1 MTFTRLSAAFL
12 AATMLTAPAIVHAQA
27 QPASEEEIAPVEAII
42 DIQHVV
48 SPGGIEAW
56 LVQDNTI
63 PFMSIEMWFDGGGSI
78 DRPGARGATNLMMA
92 LLEEGTGDLDA
103 QEFASAQEALAAS
116 FGFDTYR
123 DEVVVS
129 AQVLTQNRDEALAL
143 LRGAI
148 VAPSFDETAL
158 NRVRQQVISGI
169 EYDETDPDTIS
180 SRTFN
185 ALAYGDHPYA
195 TSLDGTV
202 QTVAA
207 LTRDDI
213 VAAHR
218 SALVR
223 DRVSVGVA
231 GDITP
236 EELGVLLDD
245 LLGDLPTSDVPL
257 PELAEFEAPGGIE
270 IVDFPVP
277 QSSVLFGN
285 EGITR
290 TDPDFFPYFV
300 MNQVLG
306 AGGYRSRLNQEVREE
321 RGLTYGISTWTG
333 LSDYI
338 AMHQGAFSSSNDLVA
353 QAVDVVLAEWE
364 DLATNGITEAELE
377 AAQRYMTGAY
387 PLRFSGNGSI
397 AGTLAAMQA
406 DDMPID
412 YINTRNEQVMAVTLE
427 DIQRVAERVIDPETL
442 QFVVVGQPEGLEPS
456 N

>member
-1 MTFTRLSAAFL
+1 ML
-12 AATMLTAPAIVHAQA
+12 AAPVTLPAPLWAQA
-27 QPASEEEIAPVEAII
+27 QLAEDEMEPVDAII
-42 DIQHVV
+42 DIQLVT

-56 LVQDNTI
+56 LVQDNSI
-63 PFMSIEMWFDGGGSI
+63 PFMAIEMWFDGGGSI

-92 LLEEGTGDLDA
+92 LLEEGTSELDS
-103 QEFASAQEALAAS
+103 QEFAAAQEGLAAS

-129 AQVLTQNRDEALAL
+129 AQVLTQNRDEAMAL
-143 LRGAI
+143 LRGAL
-148 VAPSFDETAL
+148 VDPAFDPTAIE
-158 NRVRQQVISGI
+158 RVRQQVISGI
-169 EYDETDPDTIS
+169 EYDLTDPDTIAGQ
-180 SRTFN
+180 TFN
-185 ALAYGDHPYA
+185 ALAFGDHPYA

-202 QTVAA
+202 ESVSA
-207 LTRDDI
+207 LTREDI

-245 LLGDLPTSDVPL
+245 LLGDLPVADVPL
-257 PELAEFEAPGGIE
+257 PEPAEYSAPGGIE
-270 IVDFPVP
+270 LIDFPVP
-277 QSSVLFGN
+277 QSSVIFGN
-285 EGITR
+285 EGIER

-300 MNQVLG
+300 MNEILG
-306 AGGYRSRLNQEVREE
+306 GGGYRSRLNQEVREE
-321 RGLTYGISTWTG
+321 RGLTYGISTWTA

-338 AMHQGAFSSSNDLVA
+338 AMHQGGFSSSNDLVA
-353 QAVDVVLAEWE
+353 EAIDVVLAEWA
-364 DLATNGITEAELE
+364 DLAENGVTEEELE

-387 PLRFSGNGSI
+387 PLRFSGNSSI
-397 AGTLAAMQA
+397 AGTMAAMQA

-412 YINTRNEQVMAVTLE
+412 YINGRNERVMEVTLE
-427 DIQRVAERVIDPETL
+427 DIQRVAERIIDPETL
-442 QFVVVGQPEGLEPS
+442 QFVVVGRPEGLEPS

>member
-1 MTFTRLSAAFL
+1 
-12 AATMLTAPAIVHAQA
+12 MLTAPVTLHAQA
-27 QPASEEEIAPVEAII
+27 QPATEEIEPVEAII
-42 DIQHVV
+42 DIQLVT

-56 LVQDNTI
+56 LVQDNSI
-63 PFMSIEMWFDGGGSI
+63 PFMAIEMWFDGGGSL

-92 LLEEGTGDLDA
+92 LLEEGTGDLDS
-103 QEFASAQEALAAS
+103 QEFAAAQEGLAAS

-129 AQVLTQNRDEALAL
+129 AEVLTQNRDEALAL

-148 VAPSFDETAL
+148 VEPSFDEGAL
-158 NRVRQQVISGI
+158 ERVRQQVISGI
-169 EYDETDPDTIS
+169 EYDLTDPDTIS
-180 SRTFN
+180 GRTFN

-202 QTVAA
+202 ESVAG

-236 EELGVLLDD
+236 EELGALLDE
-245 LLGDLPTSDVPL
+245 LLGDLPGSDLPL
-257 PELAEFEAPGGIE
+257 PEQAEFMAPGGIE
-270 IVDFPVP
+270 VVEFPVP

-290 TDPDFFPYFV
+290 TDDDFFPYFV
-300 MNQVLG
+300 MNQILG

-353 QAVDVVLAEWE
+353 EAIDVVLAEWE
-364 DLATNGITEAELE
+364 DLSENGVTAEELE

-412 YINTRNEQVMAVTLE
+412 YINTRNERVMAVTLE

-442 QFVVVGQPEGLEPS
+442 QFVVVGRPDGLEPS

>member
-1 MTFTRLSAAFL
+1 MNVSRFVIPLLTASMLSAPVTL
-12 AATMLTAPAIVHAQA
+12 HAQA
-27 QPASEEEIAPVEAII
+27 QPATDEIAPIEAII

-63 PFMSIEMWFDGGGSI
+63 PFMAIEMWFEGGGSL

-92 LLEEGTGDLDA
+92 LLEEGTGDMDA
-103 QEFASAQEALAAS
+103 QAFATAQEGFAAS

-123 DEVVVS
+123 DEVAIS
-129 AQVLTQNRDEALAL
+129 ARVLTQNRDEALAL
-143 LRGAI
+143 LRDAM
-148 VAPSFDETAL
+148 VAPSFEQSAL
-158 NRVRQQVISGI
+158 DRVRQQVISGI
-169 EYDETDPDTIS
+169 EFDLTDPDTIS
-180 SRTFN
+180 GLTFN

-202 QTVAA
+202 ESVAA

-236 EELGVLLDD
+236 EELGPLLDV
-245 LLGDLPTSDVPL
+245 LLGDLPDSDLPL
-257 PELAEFEAPGGIE
+257 PEQATFHAPGGIE
-270 IVDFPVP
+270 VVDMAVP

-290 TDPDFFPYFV
+290 NDPDFFPYFV
-300 MNQVLG
+300 MNQILG

-321 RGLTYGISTWTG
+321 RGLTYGISTWTA

-353 QAVDVVLAEWE
+353 QAVEVVLAEWE
-364 DLATNGITEAELE
+364 DLSENGVTAAELE

-412 YINTRNEQVMAVTLE
+412 YINTRNARVMEVTLD
-427 DIQRVAERVIDPETL
+427 DIQRVAERVINAETL

>member
-1 MTFTRLSAAFL
+1 MTFARFIAPLVAASVLSAP
-12 AATMLTAPAIVHAQA
+12 LTLNAQA
-27 QPASEEEIAPVEAII
+27 QPAVEEDASVEAII
-42 DIQHVV
+42 DIQLVT
-48 SPGGIEAW
+48 SPGGIDAW
-56 LVQDNTI
+56 LVQDNSI
-63 PFMSIEMWFDGGGSI
+63 PFMAIEMWFDGGGSL

-103 QEFASAQEALAAS
+103 QAFAAAQEGLAAS

-129 AQVLTQNRDEALAL
+129 AQVLTQNRDEALEL
-143 LRGAI
+143 LRRAL
-148 VAPSFDETAL
+148 VEPNFDETAL
-158 NRVRQQVISGI
+158 NRVRQQVVSGI
-169 EYDETDPDTIS
+169 EYDLTDPDTIS
-180 SRTFN
+180 GRTFN
-185 ALAYGDHPYA
+185 ELAYGDHPYA

-202 QTVAA
+202 ASVSG

-213 VAAHR
+213 LAAYR

-236 EELGVLLDD
+236 EELGPLLDQ
-245 LLGDLPTSDVPL
+245 LLGDLPEADLPL
-257 PELAEFEAPGGIE
+257 PGPAEFIAPGGIE
-270 IVDFPVP
+270 VVEFPVP

-285 EGITR
+285 VGVTR

-300 MNQVLG
+300 MNQILG

-353 QAVDVVLAEWE
+353 EAIDVVLAEWV
-364 DLATNGITEAELE
+364 DLAENGVTAEELE

-387 PLRFSGNGSI
+387 PLRFSGNDSI

-412 YINTRNEQVMAVTLE
+412 YINTRNEHVMAVTLD

-442 QFVVVGQPEGLEPS
+442 QFVVVGQPEGLNAS

>member
-1 MTFTRLSAAFL
+1 MSFSRFVTPLL
-12 AATMLTAPAIVHAQA
+12 AAALLTAPVTLHAQA
-27 QPASEEEIAPVEAII
+27 LAITEEVEPVETIV

-56 LVQDNTI
+56 LVQDNSI
-63 PFMSIEMWFDGGGSI
+63 PFMAIEFWFDGGGSL

-92 LLEEGTGDLDA
+92 LLEEGSGNLDS
-103 QEFASAQEALAAS
+103 QEFAAAQEGFAAS

-123 DEVVVS
+123 DEVVIS

-143 LRGAI
+143 LRDAM
-148 VAPSFDETAL
+148 VSPTFEQSAL
-158 NRVRQQVISGI
+158 ERVRQQVISGI
-169 EYDETDPDTIS
+169 EFELTDPDTIS
-180 SRTFN
+180 GQTFN

-195 TSLDGTV
+195 SSYDGTV
-202 QTVAA
+202 ESVGA

-213 VAAHR
+213 LAAHR

-236 EELGVLLDD
+236 DELGPLLDEM
-245 LLGDLPTSDVPL
+245 LGDLPESDLPL
-257 PELAEFEAPGGIE
+257 PAMAEFQAPGGIE
-270 IVDFPVP
+270 VVEFPVP

-285 EGITR
+285 EGVTR

-300 MNQVLG
+300 MNQILG

-353 QAVDVVLAEWE
+353 EAIDVVLAEWE
-364 DLATNGITEAELE
+364 DLADNGVTAEELE

-387 PLRFSGNGSI
+387 PLRFSGNSSI

-412 YINTRNEQVMAVTLE
+412 YINTRNERVMAVTLE
-427 DIQRVAERVIDPETL
+427 DIQRVARRVIDTETL
-442 QFVVVGQPEGLEPS
+442 QFVVVGQPDGLEPS